1 MATILVVDDSAV
13 DRRLVGGLLEK
24 SAVCT
29 VQYAANGV
37 EALARMKEVAPDLIV
52 TDLNMPTMDG
62 LELVK
67 SVRARHPDIP
77 LVLMTAYGSEALALE
92 ALEHGA
98 ASYVPKS
105 QLADRLPRTVDEVLA
120 LARTDR
126 GAKRLLACLVKTEFQ
141 FVLDN
146 DPAMIDPL
154 VDLVQQIVAGTGLC
168 DFTGRLQ
175 TGIALKEA
183 LLNAVFHGNLEISR
197 EEIKAVSDRLIGQR
211 EESLADQR
219 RKQSPCCE
227 RRVYVYVTVS
237 PAEARFVVRDEGR
250 GFDVAAVPVPGD
262 PNALEPERG
271 RGLSLMRNFMDELR
285 FNATGNEVTMVKRR
299 DDNDND
305 PRG

>member
-67 SVRARHPDIP
+67 SIRTRHPDVP
-77 LVLMTAYGSEALALE
+77 LVLVTAYGSEALALE

-120 LARTDR
+120 MARSDR
-126 GAKRLLACLVKTEFQ
+126 GAKQLLTCLVRSEFQ

-154 VDLVQQIVAGTGLC
+154 IDLVQQIVAGMGLC

-197 EEIKAVSDRLIGQR
+197 EQIQAVGDRLIG
-211 EESLADQR
+211 EGDVSLADQR
-219 RKQSPCCE
+219 RTQAPFRD
-227 RRVYVYVTVS
+227 RRVYVHVTVS
-237 PAEARFVVRDEGR
+237 AGRSPLRHPRRGPGVR
-250 GFDVAAVPVPGD
+250 
-262 PNALEPERG
+262 RG
-271 RGLSLMRNFMDELR
+271 RRAR
-285 FNATGNEVTMVKRR
+285 ARR
-299 DDNDND
+299 SQRPGAGARPGPVADAQLHGRTPFQRDRQRSHD
-305 PRG
+305 GETAGEQ

>member
-37 EALARMKEVAPDLIV
+37 EALARMKDVVPDLIV

-67 SVRARHPDIP
+67 SIRERHPDVP
-77 LVLMTAYGSEALALE
+77 LVLMTAYGSEALAME

-120 LARTDR
+120 MARADR
-126 GAKRLLACLVKTEFQ
+126 GSKQLLTCLVRTEFQ

-154 VDLVQQIVAGTGLC
+154 IDLVQQIVAGMGLC

-175 TGIALKEA
+175 IGIALKEA

-197 EEIKAVSDRLIGQR
+197 EQIQAVGDRLIG
-211 EESLADQR
+211 ENDVSLVDQR
-219 RKQSPCCE
+219 RAQAPYCN
-227 RRVYVYVTVS
+227 RRVYVHVTVS
-237 PAEARFVVRDEGR
+237 PDEARFVVRDEGR
-250 GFDVAAVPVPGD
+250 GVRRGGRARARRSECPGTGTRPRPVADAQLHGRTPFQRDRQRSHDGETPG
-262 PNALEPERG
+262 EQ
-271 RGLSLMRNFMDELR
+271 
-285 FNATGNEVTMVKRR
+285 
-299 DDNDND
+299 
-305 PRG
+305 